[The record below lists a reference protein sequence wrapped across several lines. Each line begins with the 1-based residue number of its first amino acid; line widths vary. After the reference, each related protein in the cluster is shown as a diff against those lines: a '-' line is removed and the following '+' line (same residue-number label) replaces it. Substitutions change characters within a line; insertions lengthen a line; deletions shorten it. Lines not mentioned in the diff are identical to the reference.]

1 MVKLS
6 MLLLVTKQVESR
18 PIMSVLS
25 RQVESS
31 LEVLSGHVESLVVLS
46 RQMESLLVLSRELE
60 SLVVISTQVESQ
72 GVLSRL
78 EGS

>member
-6 MLLLVTKQVESR
+6 MLLVTKQVESR

-25 RQVESS
+25 RQAESS
-31 LEVLSGHVESLVVLS
+31 LEVLSGQVESLVVLS
-46 RQMESLLVLSRELE
+46 RQVESLLVRSRVLE
-60 SLVVISTQVESQ
+60 SLVVMSTQVESQ